1 MASRK
6 MLIAASLQL
15 FDILTKLLFASDNV
29 ERDIPTLTKLA
40 LVQNRDM
47 LAGDVILFR
56 QDLND
61 IQKEMGISSEKIE
74 ELTAE
79 QNAEFEDKVKKALAR
94 VVEHSFTQVE
104 KEELEYIKDIQFTA
118 EDLSLILATLIKPK
132 KETTEDT
139 PYHKNSV
146 VRNPKERSTRKDK
159 RDTLHRG
166 GVYHF

>member
-15 FDILTKLLFASDNV
+15 FDILTKLLFVSDNV
-29 ERDIPTLTKLA
+29 ERDLPTLTTLA

-139 PYHKNSV
+139 P
-146 VRNPKERSTRKDK
+146 
-159 RDTLHRG
+159 
-166 GVYHF
+166 

>member
-6 MLIAASLQL
+6 LLIAASLQL

-56 QDLND
+56 QDLKD

-139 PYHKNSV
+139 P
-146 VRNPKERSTRKDK
+146 
-159 RDTLHRG
+159 
-166 GVYHF
+166 

>member
-15 FDILTKLLFASDNV
+15 FDILTKLLFVSDNV

-132 KETTEDT
+132 KETTEDK
-139 PYHKNSV
+139 P
-146 VRNPKERSTRKDK
+146 
-159 RDTLHRG
+159 
-166 GVYHF
+166 

>member
-15 FDILTKLLFASDNV
+15 FDILTKLLFVSDNV

-40 LVQNRDM
+40 LVQNGDM

-79 QNAEFEDKVKKALAR
+79 QNAEFEDRVKKALAR

-139 PYHKNSV
+139 P
-146 VRNPKERSTRKDK
+146 
-159 RDTLHRG
+159 
-166 GVYHF
+166 

>member
-15 FDILTKLLFASDNV
+15 FDILTKLLFVSDNV
-29 ERDIPTLTKLA
+29 ERNIPTLTKLA

-79 QNAEFEDKVKKALAR
+79 QNAEFEEKVKKALAR

-104 KEELEYIKDIQFTA
+104 QDELDFIKDIQFTT
-118 EDLSLILATLIKPK
+118 EDLSLILATLVKAK
-132 KETTEDT
+132 KEVEEAASPTQE
-139 PYHKNSV
+139 
-146 VRNPKERSTRKDK
+146 
-159 RDTLHRG
+159 
-166 GVYHF
+166 

>member
-6 MLIAASLQL
+6 LLIAASLQL
-15 FDILTKLLFASDNV
+15 FDILTKLLFTSDNV

-56 QDLND
+56 QDLKD

-94 VVEHSFTQVE
+94 VVEHSFMQVE
-104 KEELEYIKDIQFTA
+104 LKDLEYIKDIQFTA
-118 EDLSLILATLIKPK
+118 EELSLILATLIKPE
-132 KETTEDT
+132 KETIE
-139 PYHKNSV
+139 
-146 VRNPKERSTRKDK
+146 E
-159 RDTLHRG
+159 TL
-166 GVYHF
+166 

>member
-79 QNAEFEDKVKKALAR
+79 QNTEFEGKVKKALAR
-94 VVEHSFTQVE
+94 VVEHTFTQVG
-104 KEELEYIKDIQFTA
+104 KEDLEYIKDIQFTA
-118 EDLSLILATLIKPK
+118 EELSLILATLIKPE
-132 KETTEDT
+132 KEAAE
-139 PYHKNSV
+139 
-146 VRNPKERSTRKDK
+146 EI
-159 RDTLHRG
+159 L
-166 GVYHF
+166 

>member
-56 QDLND
+56 QDLKD

-79 QNAEFEDKVKKALAR
+79 QNAEFEDRVKKALPR

-132 KETTEDT
+132 KETTEDK
-139 PYHKNSV
+139 P
-146 VRNPKERSTRKDK
+146 
-159 RDTLHRG
+159 
-166 GVYHF
+166 

>member
-56 QDLND
+56 QDLKD

-79 QNAEFEDKVKKALAR
+79 QNAEFEDRVKKALAR

-104 KEELEYIKDIQFTA
+104 KEELEYIRDIQFTA

-132 KETTEDT
+132 KETTEDK
-139 PYHKNSV
+139 P
-146 VRNPKERSTRKDK
+146 
-159 RDTLHRG
+159 
-166 GVYHF
+166 

>member
-6 MLIAASLQL
+6 LLIAASLQL
-15 FDILTKLLFASDNV
+15 FDILTKLLFVSDNV

-56 QDLND
+56 QDLKD

-139 PYHKNSV
+139 P
-146 VRNPKERSTRKDK
+146 
-159 RDTLHRG
+159 
-166 GVYHF
+166 

>member
-15 FDILTKLLFASDNV
+15 FDILTKLLFVSDNV

-79 QNAEFEDKVKKALAR
+79 QNAEFEGKVKKALAR

-139 PYHKNSV
+139 P
-146 VRNPKERSTRKDK
+146 
-159 RDTLHRG
+159 
-166 GVYHF
+166 

>member
-29 ERDIPTLTKLA
+29 ERDVPTLTKLA

-56 QDLND
+56 QDLKD

-79 QNAEFEDKVKKALAR
+79 QNAEFEDRVKKALAR

-104 KEELEYIKDIQFTA
+104 REELEYIKDIQFTA

-132 KETTEDT
+132 KETTEDK
-139 PYHKNSV
+139 P
-146 VRNPKERSTRKDK
+146 
-159 RDTLHRG
+159 
-166 GVYHF
+166 

>member
-6 MLIAASLQL
+6 LLIAASLQL

-56 QDLND
+56 QDLKD

-79 QNAEFEDKVKKALAR
+79 QNAEFEDRVKKALAR
-94 VVEHSFTQVE
+94 VVEHSFAQVE

-139 PYHKNSV
+139 P
-146 VRNPKERSTRKDK
+146 
-159 RDTLHRG
+159 
-166 GVYHF
+166 

>member
-6 MLIAASLQL
+6 LLIAASLQL

-56 QDLND
+56 QDLKD

-118 EDLSLILATLIKPK
+118 EDLSLILATLIKPE
-132 KETTEDT
+132 KENTEDT
-139 PYHKNSV
+139 P
-146 VRNPKERSTRKDK
+146 
-159 RDTLHRG
+159 
-166 GVYHF
+166 

>member
-1 MASRK
+1 

-15 FDILTKLLFASDNV
+15 FDILTKLLFVSDNV

-79 QNAEFEDKVKKALAR
+79 QNAEFEDRVKKALAR

-104 KEELEYIKDIQFTA
+104 REELEYIKDIQFTA

-132 KETTEDT
+132 KEITEDK
-139 PYHKNSV
+139 P
-146 VRNPKERSTRKDK
+146 
-159 RDTLHRG
+159 
-166 GVYHF
+166 

>member
-56 QDLND
+56 QDLKD

-79 QNAEFEDKVKKALAR
+79 QNAEFEDRVKKALAR

-104 KEELEYIKDIQFTA
+104 REELEYIKDIQFTA

-132 KETTEDT
+132 KEITEDT
-139 PYHKNSV
+139 P
-146 VRNPKERSTRKDK
+146 
-159 RDTLHRG
+159 
-166 GVYHF
+166 

>member
-79 QNAEFEDKVKKALAR
+79 QNAEFEDRVKKALAR

-104 KEELEYIKDIQFTA
+104 REELEYIKDIQFTA

-139 PYHKNSV
+139 P
-146 VRNPKERSTRKDK
+146 
-159 RDTLHRG
+159 
-166 GVYHF
+166 

>member
-1 MASRK
+1 

-15 FDILTKLLFASDNV
+15 FDILTKLLFVSDNV

-74 ELTAE
+74 ELTTE
-79 QNAEFEDKVKKALAR
+79 QNAEFEEKVKKALAR

-139 PYHKNSV
+139 P
-146 VRNPKERSTRKDK
+146 
-159 RDTLHRG
+159 
-166 GVYHF
+166 

>member
-15 FDILTKLLFASDNV
+15 FDILTKLLFVSDNV

-79 QNAEFEDKVKKALAR
+79 QNAEFEDRVKKALAR

-118 EDLSLILATLIKPK
+118 EDLSLILATLIKSK

-139 PYHKNSV
+139 P
-146 VRNPKERSTRKDK
+146 
-159 RDTLHRG
+159 
-166 GVYHF
+166 

>member
-15 FDILTKLLFASDNV
+15 FDILTKLLFAGDNV

-56 QDLND
+56 QDLKD

-132 KETTEDT
+132 KEITEDK
-139 PYHKNSV
+139 P
-146 VRNPKERSTRKDK
+146 
-159 RDTLHRG
+159 
-166 GVYHF
+166 

>member
-15 FDILTKLLFASDNV
+15 FDIITKLLFTSDNT

-61 IQKEMGISSEKIE
+61 IQKEMGITSEKIE

-79 QNAEFEDKVKKALAR
+79 QNTEFEGKVKKALAR
-94 VVEHSFTQVE
+94 VVEHTFTQVG
-104 KEELEYIKDIQFTA
+104 KEDLEYIKDIQFTA
-118 EDLSLILATLIKPK
+118 EELSLILATLIKPE
-132 KETTEDT
+132 KEATE
-139 PYHKNSV
+139 
-146 VRNPKERSTRKDK
+146 EI
-159 RDTLHRG
+159 L
-166 GVYHF
+166 

>member
-1 MASRK
+1 

-56 QDLND
+56 QDLKD

-104 KEELEYIKDIQFTA
+104 REELEYIKDIQFTA

-132 KETTEDT
+132 KEITEDK
-139 PYHKNSV
+139 P
-146 VRNPKERSTRKDK
+146 
-159 RDTLHRG
+159 
-166 GVYHF
+166 

>member
-15 FDILTKLLFASDNV
+15 FDILTKLLFVSDNV

-104 KEELEYIKDIQFTA
+104 NEELEYIKDIQFTA

-139 PYHKNSV
+139 P
-146 VRNPKERSTRKDK
+146 
-159 RDTLHRG
+159 
-166 GVYHF
+166 

>member
-15 FDILTKLLFASDNV
+15 FDILTKLLFVSDNV

-56 QDLND
+56 QDLKD

-132 KETTEDT
+132 KETTEDK
-139 PYHKNSV
+139 P
-146 VRNPKERSTRKDK
+146 
-159 RDTLHRG
+159 
-166 GVYHF
+166 

>member
-15 FDILTKLLFASDNV
+15 FDILTKLLFVSDNV

-79 QNAEFEDKVKKALAR
+79 QNTEFEDKVKKALAR

-139 PYHKNSV
+139 P
-146 VRNPKERSTRKDK
+146 
-159 RDTLHRG
+159 
-166 GVYHF
+166 

>member
-15 FDILTKLLFASDNV
+15 FDILTKLLFAGDNV

-56 QDLND
+56 QDLKD

-79 QNAEFEDKVKKALAR
+79 QNAEFENRVKKALAR

-139 PYHKNSV
+139 P
-146 VRNPKERSTRKDK
+146 
-159 RDTLHRG
+159 
-166 GVYHF
+166 

>member
-1 MASRK
+1 MTSRK

-15 FDILTKLLFASDNV
+15 FDIITKLLFTSDNT
-29 ERDIPTLTKLA
+29 EREIPTLTKLA
-40 LVQNRDM
+40 LVQNRDL
-47 LAGDVILFR
+47 LAGDVLLFR

-139 PYHKNSV
+139 P
-146 VRNPKERSTRKDK
+146 
-159 RDTLHRG
+159 
-166 GVYHF
+166 

>member
-15 FDILTKLLFASDNV
+15 FDILTKLLFAGDNV

-56 QDLND
+56 QDLKD

-79 QNAEFEDKVKKALAR
+79 QNAEFEDRVKKALAR

-104 KEELEYIKDIQFTA
+104 REELEYIKDIQFTA

-139 PYHKNSV
+139 P
-146 VRNPKERSTRKDK
+146 
-159 RDTLHRG
+159 
-166 GVYHF
+166 

>member
-6 MLIAASLQL
+6 LLIAASLQL
-15 FDILTKLLFASDNV
+15 FDILTKLLFTSDNV

-56 QDLND
+56 QDLKD

-79 QNAEFEDKVKKALAR
+79 QNAEFEGKVKKALAR

-139 PYHKNSV
+139 P
-146 VRNPKERSTRKDK
+146 
-159 RDTLHRG
+159 
-166 GVYHF
+166 

>member
-15 FDILTKLLFASDNV
+15 FDILTKLLFAGDNV

-56 QDLND
+56 QDLKD

-132 KETTEDT
+132 KETTEDK
-139 PYHKNSV
+139 P
-146 VRNPKERSTRKDK
+146 
-159 RDTLHRG
+159 
-166 GVYHF
+166 

>member
-15 FDILTKLLFASDNV
+15 FDILTKLLFAGDNV

-56 QDLND
+56 QDLKD

-79 QNAEFEDKVKKALAR
+79 QNAEFEDRVKKALAR

-104 KEELEYIKDIQFTA
+104 REELEYIKDIQFTA
-118 EDLSLILATLIKPK
+118 EDLSLILATLIKPE
-132 KETTEDT
+132 KEITEDK
-139 PYHKNSV
+139 P
-146 VRNPKERSTRKDK
+146 
-159 RDTLHRG
+159 
-166 GVYHF
+166 

>member
-1 MASRK
+1 MTSRK

-15 FDILTKLLFASDNV
+15 FDILTKLLFVSDNV

-56 QDLND
+56 QDLKD

-104 KEELEYIKDIQFTA
+104 REELEYIKDIQFTA

-132 KETTEDT
+132 KEITEDK
-139 PYHKNSV
+139 P
-146 VRNPKERSTRKDK
+146 
-159 RDTLHRG
+159 
-166 GVYHF
+166 

>member
-1 MASRK
+1 

-15 FDILTKLLFASDNV
+15 FDIITKLLFTSDNT

-61 IQKEMGISSEKIE
+61 IQKEMGITSEKIE

-79 QNAEFEDKVKKALAR
+79 QNTEFEGKVKKALAR
-94 VVEHSFTQVE
+94 IVEHTFTQVG
-104 KEELEYIKDIQFTA
+104 KEDLEYIKDIQFTA
-118 EDLSLILATLIKPK
+118 EELSLILATLIKPE
-132 KETTEDT
+132 KEAAE
-139 PYHKNSV
+139 
-146 VRNPKERSTRKDK
+146 EI
-159 RDTLHRG
+159 L
-166 GVYHF
+166 

>member
-6 MLIAASLQL
+6 LLIAASLQL
-15 FDILTKLLFASDNV
+15 FDILTKLLFTSDNV

-56 QDLND
+56 QDLKD

-104 KEELEYIKDIQFTA
+104 REELEYIKDIQFTA

-132 KETTEDT
+132 KETTEDK
-139 PYHKNSV
+139 P
-146 VRNPKERSTRKDK
+146 
-159 RDTLHRG
+159 
-166 GVYHF
+166 

>member
-1 MASRK
+1 

-15 FDILTKLLFASDNV
+15 FDILTKLLFVSDNV
-29 ERDIPTLTKLA
+29 ERNIPTLTKLA

-79 QNAEFEDKVKKALAR
+79 QNAEFEEKVKKALAR

-104 KEELEYIKDIQFTA
+104 KEYIKDIQFTA

-139 PYHKNSV
+139 P
-146 VRNPKERSTRKDK
+146 
-159 RDTLHRG
+159 
-166 GVYHF
+166 

>member
-15 FDILTKLLFASDNV
+15 FDILTKLLFVSDNV

-61 IQKEMGISSEKIE
+61 IQREMGISSEKIE

-139 PYHKNSV
+139 P
-146 VRNPKERSTRKDK
+146 
-159 RDTLHRG
+159 
-166 GVYHF
+166 

>member
-56 QDLND
+56 QDLKD

-79 QNAEFEDKVKKALAR
+79 QDAEFEDRVKKALAR

-104 KEELEYIKDIQFTA
+104 REELEYIKDIQFTA

-132 KETTEDT
+132 KEITEDK
-139 PYHKNSV
+139 P
-146 VRNPKERSTRKDK
+146 
-159 RDTLHRG
+159 
-166 GVYHF
+166 